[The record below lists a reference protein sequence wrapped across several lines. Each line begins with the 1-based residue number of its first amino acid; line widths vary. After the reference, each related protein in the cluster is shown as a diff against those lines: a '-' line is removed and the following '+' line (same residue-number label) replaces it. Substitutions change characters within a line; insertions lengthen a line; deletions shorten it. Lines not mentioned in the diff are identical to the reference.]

1 MTTTGERMKQRRKE
15 LDITADQ
22 VAQALNVSRATVY
35 RYENGD
41 IEKVPGELLAP
52 LARIL
57 NVSPAYLMGWSDEDE
72 ETETD
77 PLAKVLTPDFHRVE
91 LVPLPLLGQI
101 ACGEPILAQS
111 DAGNYVNVD
120 RSVEADFVLRCKGD
134 SMIDAG
140 ISDGDLVYIRQQPT
154 VENGEI
160 AAVLI
165 QGEEAT
171 LKRVYRDGDTV
182 QLVAANPRYAPRIFR
197 GAELENDF
205 RILGLAI
212 ASTHPLRLR

>member
-1 MTTTGERMKQRRKE
+1 MATTGERMKQRRKE
-15 LDITADQ
+15 LDLSAEQ

-57 NVSPAYLMGWSDEDE
+57 NVSPAYLMGWSDTAED
-72 ETETD
+72 TD
-77 PLAKVLTPDFHRVE
+77 PIAPLLTPDFRRAEFIPCPV
-91 LVPLPLLGQI
+91 LGQI

-111 DAGNYVNVD
+111 DAGNYVNID
-120 RSVEADFVLRCKGD
+120 RSIEADFVLRCKGD

-182 QLVAANPRYAPRIFR
+182 QLVAANPRYAPRMFR
-197 GAELENDF
+197 GAELEQDF
-205 RILGLAI
+205 RILGLAV
-212 ASTHPLRLR
+212 ACTHPLRLR

>member
-1 MTTTGERMKQRRKE
+1 MTTGERMKQRRKE
-15 LDITADQ
+15 LGITAEQ
-22 VAQALNVSRATVY
+22 VAQALDVSRATVY

-52 LARIL
+52 LARVL
-57 NVSPAYLMGWSDEDE
+57 SVSPAYLMGWSDQPAD
-72 ETETD
+72 TA
-77 PLAKVLTPDFHRVE
+77 PLADILTPDFYPAKLTLYPE
-91 LVPLPLLGQI
+91 LGQI
-101 ACGEPILAQS
+101 ACGDPILAQPE
-111 DAGNYVNVD
+111 AGSYVSID
-120 RSVEADFVLRCKGD
+120 RSMEADFVLRCKGD

-160 AAVLI
+160 AAVLV

-197 GAELENDF
+197 GTEAGNDL

-212 ASTHPLRLR
+212 ACIHPLRLR